1 MEDLNFI
8 PFLDPR
14 ERERGRGWLND
25 EENHGDTEAERKG
38 DCSIKN

>member
-38 DCSIKN
+38 DWSIKN